1 MGSDRGRESSH
12 LTRIVR
18 VVPDVPSFSVDDGFA
33 YAVPEGIEAG
43 VGAIVRVPL
52 GGRRVRGWVVAES
65 DGDAA
70 RLKSVLARS
79 GDLPVFDARFL
90 QVMRWAAIRYVAP
103 LAAVLNKA
111 TPPNLPRARTWKVR
125 SRLVSMGE
133 VPSPR
138 MADALMARKRPSTEI
153 WIGGEPWATPIAA
166 AILPALRDGRSG
178 LVIAP
183 TVVEGEVLS
192 RELAAILG
200 DRVVASTSAESDANK
215 TRAWVEAATRP
226 GSLVVGTRAS
236 AFWPVRDLAAAFVVG
251 EGRRGMKDKSTPTT
265 HAREILLKRSQVERF
280 GLVLMGLVPT
290 AEALAL
296 GTAHRIPPTG
306 RPWGQVEVV
315 DRRKE
320 DGVGALLGPTAR
332 AALRASVSA
341 ATPVLLFTH
350 RRTTAH
356 RCARCKALRKCSR
369 CGSGAFDA
377 GICVRC
383 DTRSEECA
391 ECGFGRFEMLGSGVS
406 RVADEAARVVG
417 RENVGDAGSGRLVV
431 VGTERD
437 LPGLTVGLTI
447 VVDADGPIVAPT
459 YRAAEDALRLLAR
472 AVAAAGRG
480 RGRRGLIQTSD
491 PSHPVIEAIRRADP
505 SSFVR
510 IDSAQRAAA
519 GFPPGGEVM
528 VIEVEDPA
536 VNAAD
541 ELHDAVGERADVLG
555 PAESGGRTRWLLQGQ
570 DLTAARVVVRSVV
583 SRWREGGARVRIDAD
598 PVDL

>member
-1 MGSDRGRESSH
+1 MGSDRGRENLD

-18 VVPDVPSFSVDDGFA
+18 VVPDVPSFSVDDGFS
-33 YAVPEGIEAG
+33 YSVPEGIEVG

-52 GGRRVRGWVVAES
+52 GGRRVRGWVVTES

-70 RLKSVLARS
+70 RLKPVLSRS
-79 GDLPVFDARFL
+79 GDLPVFDTRFL

-111 TPPNLPRARTWKVR
+111 TPPNLPKTRTWKNR
-125 SRLVSMGE
+125 IPLVEMPQP
-133 VPSPR
+133 PSIP
-138 MADALMARKRPSTEI
+138 MAVALAAGKRPSTEI
-153 WIGGEPWATPIAA
+153 WIGGESWATPIAA
-166 AILPALRDGRSG
+166 SIAPALNEGRSG

-183 TVVEGEVLS
+183 TVAESEALS
-192 RELAAILG
+192 RELGAILG

-226 GSLVVGTRAS
+226 GSLVVGTRTA

-280 GLVLMGLVPT
+280 GLVLLGLVPT

-296 GTAHRIPPTG
+296 GAAHRIPATL

-315 DRRKE
+315 DRRTE
-320 DGVGALLGPTAR
+320 DGAGALLGPTAR

-341 ATPVLLFTH
+341 GKPVLLFTH
-350 RRTTAH
+350 RRSTAH
-356 RCARCKALRKCSR
+356 RCARCKALRRCSQ
-369 CGSGAFDA
+369 CGSGVFDA

-383 DTRSEECA
+383 DTRSEECS
-391 ECGFGRFEMLGSGVS
+391 ECGFGRFEMLGSGVA
-406 RVADEAARVVG
+406 RVAGEAARVVG
-417 RENVGDAGSGRLVV
+417 RENVGDVGGGRLVV

-491 PSHPVIEAIRRADP
+491 PSHPVIEAIRKADP
-505 SSFVR
+505 ATFVR
-510 IDSAQRAAA
+510 IDSAERAAA

-528 VIEVEDPA
+528 VLEVEDPPPDA
-536 VNAAD
+536 TD
-541 ELHDAVGERADVLG
+541 ELNEAVGERADVLG
-555 PAESGGRTRWLLQGQ
+555 PADSGGRTRWLLQGQ
-570 DLTAARVVVRSVV
+570 DLTAARIAVRSVV

>member
-1 MGSDRGRESSH
+1 M
-12 LTRIVR
+12 
-18 VVPDVPSFSVDDGFA
+18 
-33 YAVPEGIEAG
+33 
-43 VGAIVRVPL
+43 
-52 GGRRVRGWVVAES
+52 
-65 DGDAA
+65 AA
-70 RLKSVLARS
+70 
-79 GDLPVFDARFL
+79 
-90 QVMRWAAIRYVAP
+90 
-103 LAAVLNKA
+103 
-111 TPPNLPRARTWKVR
+111 
-125 SRLVSMGE
+125 
-133 VPSPR
+133 
-138 MADALMARKRPSTEI
+138 ALMARKRPSTEI

-166 AILPALRDGRSG
+166 AILPVLNDGRSG

-200 DRVVASTSAESDANK
+200 DRVVTSTSAESDANK
-215 TRAWVEAATRP
+215 TRAWVEAAARP

-296 GTAHRIPPTG
+296 GTAHRIPATG

-315 DRRKE
+315 DRRTE

-341 ATPVLLFTH
+341 STPVLLFTH
-350 RRTTAH
+350 RRSTAH

-377 GICVRC
+377 GICARC

-406 RVADEAARVVG
+406 RVAGEAARVVG
-417 RENVGDAGSGRLVV
+417 RENVGDVGSGRLVV

-505 SSFVR
+505 STFVR
-510 IDSAQRAAA
+510 IDSAERAAA

-541 ELHDAVGERADVLG
+541 ELHDAVGKRAEVLG

-570 DLTAARVVVRSVV
+570 DLTAARVAVRSVV

>member
-1 MGSDRGRESSH
+1 M
-12 LTRIVR
+12 
-18 VVPDVPSFSVDDGFA
+18 
-33 YAVPEGIEAG
+33 
-43 VGAIVRVPL
+43 
-52 GGRRVRGWVVAES
+52 
-65 DGDAA
+65 AA
-70 RLKSVLARS
+70 
-79 GDLPVFDARFL
+79 
-90 QVMRWAAIRYVAP
+90 
-103 LAAVLNKA
+103 
-111 TPPNLPRARTWKVR
+111 
-125 SRLVSMGE
+125 
-133 VPSPR
+133 
-138 MADALMARKRPSTEI
+138 ALMARKRPSTEI

-166 AILPALRDGRSG
+166 AILPALNDGRSG
-178 LVIAP
+178 LVVAP

-200 DRVVASTSAESDANK
+200 DRVVTSTSAESDANK
-215 TRAWVEAATRP
+215 TRAWVEAAARP

-236 AFWPVRDLAAAFVVG
+236 AFWPVCDLAAAFVVG

-296 GTAHRIPPTG
+296 GTAHRIPATG

-315 DRRKE
+315 DRRTE

-341 ATPVLLFTH
+341 ETPVLLFTH
-350 RRTTAH
+350 RRSTAH
-356 RCARCKALRKCSR
+356 RCARCKALRKCPR

-377 GICVRC
+377 GICARC

-406 RVADEAARVVG
+406 RVAGEAARVVG
-417 RENVGDAGSGRLVV
+417 RENVGDVGSGRLVV

-505 SSFVR
+505 STFVR
-510 IDSAQRAAA
+510 IDSAERAAA

-541 ELHDAVGERADVLG
+541 ELHDAVGKRAEVLG

-570 DLTAARVVVRSVV
+570 DLTAARVAVRSVV